1 MHIVP
6 PPPRFPPPS
15 QSRRPTAQIKVFV
28 RQWHEENKEENIQAS
43 RDYLPYA
50 TSHIKL

>member
-1 MHIVP
+1 MLICAPLP
-6 PPPRFPPPS
+6 PTLDVLQLSLCETMTRAN
-15 QSRRPTAQIKVFV
+15 RRK
-28 RQWHEENKEENIQAS
+28 IQAS